1 MKKTTILLVS
11 ALTILVGCKP
21 FDPTILNA
29 GGEPFSP
36 KLPAMEK
43 QIENNYVFIITP
55 GGEFTGPNPQDV
67 SVLFDREISDKMT
80 NPYTDK
86 KGILLLKIN
95 TIRHKV
101 NGGFCLATVFPLYYL
116 PILFNASYGVNKTN
130 IEVQIDVLNANRKLI
145 GSYRGQAIQKTKARL
160 YNNNIK
166 SGDFSRQTYI
176 VALKEALQQ
185 AKKNMVPDLDRLNK
199 ELN

>member
-1 MKKTTILLVS
+1 MKKKTFLLVF
-11 ALTILVGCKP
+11 ALTLLVGCKP
-21 FDPTILNA
+21 FDPTILNS
-29 GGEPFSP
+29 GGEPFNP
-36 KLPAMEK
+36 KLPSMEK

-86 KGILLLKIN
+86 KGYLVLKIN

-101 NGGFCLATVFPLYYL
+101 NGGFCMATVFPLYYL
-116 PILFNASYGVNKTN
+116 PALFNASYGINKTN
-130 IEVQIDVLNANRKLI
+130 IEVQIDVLNVNRRLI
-145 GSYRGQAIQKTKARL
+145 GSYRGQASTKTKAKL
-160 YNNNIK
+160 YTNNIK
-166 SGDFSRQTYI
+166 SRDFSRQTYI
-176 VALKEALQQ
+176 MTLKQALQE
-185 AKKNMVPDLDRLNK
+185 AKKNMIPDLDRLNK